1 MINRFAFVVLL
12 LFSLCSFA
20 DPNTELEKALWEK
33 NLEGVKAALQHRADP
48 LLLDGNRHNWI
59 HVAVIVDFAEAIDV
73 LADAGTPVNG
83 RDDLQ
88 QTPAHL
94 AANEGQV
101 NILQILERRGAN
113 LFVRDNAGHQPID
126 LARLWRHTNAVA
138 MLQAREIAAA
148 AEQRVE
154 APLPRPARR
163 SFFCCFGAGSQN
175 TN

>member
-1 MINRFAFVVLL
+1 MLNRFTFIISL
-12 LFSLCSFA
+12 LFSLSCPA
-20 DPNTELEKALWEK
+20 GPNTELEKALWEK
-33 NLEGVKAALQHRADP
+33 NLAGVRAALQNRADP
-48 LLLDGNRHNWI
+48 LLLDANRHNWI

-126 LARLWRHTNAVA
+126 LARQWRHTNAVA
-138 MLQAREIAAA
+138 MLQAREIAA